1 LSTLERIISKEFKK
15 AVTDD
20 LKDEDLRK
28 VVEAEASEM
37 RESRWDRR
45 LGELLEKL
53 GRNRS
58 DLASAR
64 KGEGWKVALARRLR
78 EDYLVPYAWIAEN
91 LHMGKATS
99 VQSQVSR
106 CRRKSLNK
114 DHEWNLIK
122 S

>member
-1 LSTLERIISKEFKK
+1 
-15 AVTDD
+15 
-20 LKDEDLRK
+20 
-28 VVEAEASEM
+28 
-37 RESRWDRR
+37 

-53 GRNRS
+53 GRNRF
-58 DLASAR
+58 DLASAH
-64 KGEGWKVALARRLR
+64 KGEGWKVALARRHR

-106 CRRKSLNK
+106 CRTKSLNK

>member
-1 LSTLERIISKEFKK
+1 MSTLERIITKELKK

-37 RESRWDRR
+37 REPRWDRR

-58 DLASAR
+58 DLARA
-64 KGEGWKVALARRLR
+64 KGR
-78 EDYLVPYAWIAEN
+78 AERW
-91 LHMGKATS
+91 L
-99 VQSQVSR
+99 
-106 CRRKSLNK
+106 
-114 DHEWNLIK
+114 
-122 S
+122 